1 MYSIFISYSQCV
13 KLVKWN
19 HKIIQFKALCTC
31 TVLMFTYKTVI
42 SGQKLFH
49 CKITITVLE
58 INLHNADD
66 QMMDYILDIC
76 LYKGL
81 FLILQKLFSEVSQ
94 APPSAI
100 TVVPV
105 RSSPAELAMYS
116 TALPM
121 SSRRPRRWTGIDFT
135 KSSVILFPP
144 TKFIQYCYNIIHV
157 TYKSTQHNMY

>member
-1 MYSIFISYSQCV
+1 M
-13 KLVKWN
+13 
-19 HKIIQFKALCTC
+19 CTC

-49 CKITITVLE
+49 CKISITVLE

-157 TYKSTQHNMY
+157 PYKSTQHNMS

>member
-1 MYSIFISYSQCV
+1 M
-13 KLVKWN
+13 
-19 HKIIQFKALCTC
+19 
-31 TVLMFTYKTVI
+31 
-42 SGQKLFH
+42 
-49 CKITITVLE
+49 LE
-58 INLHNADD
+58 INLHNVDD

-157 TYKSTQHNMY
+157 PYKSTQHNMYWLYINIILYPVFWQKAFNTAVWRYHESMHSINLNMK

>member
-1 MYSIFISYSQCV
+1 MYSIFISYLQGV

-19 HKIIQFKALCTC
+19 HKIILFKALCTC

-144 TKFIQYCYNIIHV
+144 TKFIQYCYNI
-157 TYKSTQHNMY
+157 M

>member
-1 MYSIFISYSQCV
+1 
-13 KLVKWN
+13 
-19 HKIIQFKALCTC
+19 
-31 TVLMFTYKTVI
+31 MFTYKTVI

-49 CKITITVLE
+49 CKISITVLE

-121 SSRRPRRWTGIDFT
+121 SSRRPRRWTGIDFK

-157 TYKSTQHNMY
+157 PYKSTQHNMYWLYINICILFSDKKHSILQYEDTKKACIA

>member
-1 MYSIFISYSQCV
+1 MIIFYICKNVQYIHFLFTRCEISKMESQ
-13 KLVKWN
+13 N
-19 HKIIQFKALCTC
+19 HLIQSF
-31 TVLMFTYKTVI
+31 VYKTVI
-42 SGQKLFH
+42 SGKKLFH
-49 CKITITVLE
+49 CKISITVLE

-144 TKFIQYCYNIIHV
+144 TKFIQYCYNI
-157 TYKSTQHNMY
+157 M

>member
-1 MYSIFISYSQCV
+1 MIIFYICKNVQNINFLFTRCEISKMESQNHFIQSFVYMYSFNVYLQNCNIWS
-13 KLVKWN
+13 
-19 HKIIQFKALCTC
+19 
-31 TVLMFTYKTVI
+31 
-42 SGQKLFH
+42 KLFH
-49 CKITITVLE
+49 CKISITVLE

-105 RSSPAELAMYS
+105 RSSPAELAMYI

-144 TKFIQYCYNIIHV
+144 TKFIQYCYNI
-157 TYKSTQHNMY
+157 M